1 MAALDL
7 RENPMSTKPITHNGD
22 LANLPPALQPLTRQD
37 RWVVWPWEQRTKKNG
52 EIEWTKP
59 PRQVR
64 NPNHNAK
71 SNDPTTWGPYSA
83 AVQRVADG
91 EADGIGFMLLNSD
104 IGAGDLDHAR
114 NAQTGVIDP
123 WAEDLQAEAKGAY
136 CEVTVSGAGLRLIG
150 KVSGPETH
158 RKFTF
163 DRKTRAGIELYRNT
177 ARYIT
182 VSGLEIGSC
191 PELPPLDDFIDTV
204 LARFAGR
211 AHGKADGGLDFNDA
225 TGRQGIDYENL
236 IENGAP
242 EGQRS
247 DLFQSVVWHLAAK
260 GWSIE
265 QIVDELA
272 RHPNGIG
279 QKYADRLHEE
289 VTRSYD
295 KWRQQKHIAA
305 TGSAAPVTDPWPQ
318 IYVIAGELPRVVN
331 EAEGALLLLGREIYQ
346 RGGLIVR
353 PVLSKLKAADD
364 RDTFGWSLVPVTR
377 PHLVEVLTCAA
388 RFLKYNGRSRQ
399 FLPTDAPDNVAD
411 TYLARVG
418 AWKLPVLTGVVAAP
432 FLRSDGS
439 ICERPGY
446 DTASGMLFKRD
457 AQEAFPSVP
466 QTPSKDDARAALK
479 ELGDLIDTFPFVTQV
494 DRSVALSGILTALDR
509 RSMATAPLHALTA
522 PVAGSGKSLLV
533 DIISMLATGEIA
545 PVIAQGRKDEEMDK
559 RLETAL
565 MSGDSIISIDN
576 CERPLESSTLCQAL
590 TQQRMK
596 IRILGHSRHTEVLV
610 NALICVTGNNLVVA
624 GDLTRRTLLCSLDAK
639 CERPELRA
647 FNTDVIETIR
657 AQRGRLVVAALT
669 ILRAWHVA
677 REKERLSLSPFGS
690 FEQWSRRVREP
701 LVWLGCADPCETVP
715 LVRDSDPGREALL
728 AVVMQWEKNLGL
740 NQAYTVQQIIGHAI
754 NDVDFHAAL
763 SAVAAHRGGMLSNRN
778 LGVWLNRVKGKIVN
792 GLKLMHHGN
801 LHGYPLWKL
810 MRQ

>member
-1 MAALDL
+1 
-7 RENPMSTKPITHNGD
+7 MSAKPATYNGD
-22 LANLPPALQPLTRQD
+22 LAHLPPALQPLTQQD
-37 RWVVWPWEQRTKKNG
+37 RWVIWPWEQRTKKNG
-52 EIEWTKP
+52 DVEWTKP

-71 SNDPTTWGPYSA
+71 SNDPLTWGSYSA

-91 EADGIGFMLLNSD
+91 DADGIGFMLLHSD

-114 NAQTGVIDP
+114 NAETGAIDP
-123 WAEDLQAEAKGAY
+123 WAEDLHAEANGAY

-182 VSGLEIGSC
+182 VSGLEVGSC
-191 PELPPLDDFIDTV
+191 PELPPLDGFIDAV
-204 LARFAGR
+204 LARFASKTG
-211 AHGKADGGLDFNDA
+211 GKARTGGGMDFNDA
-225 TGRQGIDYENL
+225 TGRQEIDYDAI

-247 DLFQSVVWHLAAK
+247 ELFQSVVWHLAAK
-260 GWSIE
+260 GRSVE
-265 QIVDELA
+265 EIVDELA
-272 RHPNGIG
+272 CHPNGIG

-289 VTRSYD
+289 VTRSYE
-295 KWRQQKHIAA
+295 KWRQQKHTAA
-305 TGSAAPVTDPWPQ
+305 TGSTAPITDPWPQ

-331 EAEGALLLLGREIYQ
+331 EAENALLLLGREIYQ
-346 RGGLIVR
+346 RGGLVVR
-353 PVLSKLKAADD
+353 PVLSKLKAADE

-399 FLPTDAPDNVAD
+399 FLPIDAPDNVAE
-411 TYLARVG
+411 TYLARIG
-418 AWKLPVLTGVVAAP
+418 AWKLPILTGIVAAP
-432 FLRSDGS
+432 FLRADGS
-439 ICERPGY
+439 ICELPGY
-446 DTASGMLFKRD
+446 DAASGMLFKPD
-457 AQEAFPSVP
+457 AQTFPP
-466 QTPSKDDARAALK
+466 IPLTPSKDDARAALQ
-479 ELGDLIDTFPFVTQV
+479 ELSSLIDTFPFVANL

-509 RSMATAPLHALTA
+509 RSLATAPLHALTA

-533 DIISMLATGEIA
+533 DIISMLATGQIA

-565 MSGDSIISIDN
+565 MSGDAIISIDN

-596 IRILGHSRHTEVLV
+596 IRILGYSRHTEVLV
-610 NALICVTGNNLVVA
+610 NALVCATGNNLVVT

-639 CERPELRA
+639 CERPELRS
-647 FNTDVIETIR
+647 FNIDVLETIR
-657 AQRGRLVVAALT
+657 AHRGRLVAAALT
-669 ILRAWHVA
+669 ILRAWHIVRA
-677 REKERLSLSPFGS
+677 DERLSLSPFGS
-690 FEQWSRRVREP
+690 FEQWSQRIREP

-715 LVRDSDPGREALL
+715 LVRDNDPAREALV

-740 NQAYTVQQIIGHAI
+740 GQPYTVQQIIGLAI
-754 NDVDFHAAL
+754 NSADFHAAL
-763 SAVAAHRGGMLSNRN
+763 SVVAAYRGGMLSNRN
-778 LGVWLNRVKGKIVN
+778 LGLWLNQVKGKIVN
-792 GLKLMHHGN
+792 GLKLVQHGS

-810 MRQ
+810 IKQAGPGWGRVG